1 MMAHARLLVVAGCI
15 LLIAGCGFTLRSGE
29 HSELPMT
36 RLSVSHPS
44 GFYPLGEILIDS
56 LQNNGVAIPTP
67 NLSDYGLRLEPEE
80 LERRAVSMNT
90 RARAG
95 QYELRLSVDVYLYMG
110 EQLLAGPETFT
121 ATGSFFED
129 TANISGSN
137 IGQDMALNDMR
148 FELAGQ
154 MLRRLQALEL

>member
-1 MMAHARLLVVAGCI
+1 MAHARLLMISCCI
-15 LLIAGCGFTLRSGE
+15 LLTAGCGFTLRGGE
-29 HSELPMT
+29 RSELPMT

-44 GFYPLGEILIDS
+44 GFYPLGEILVDA
-56 LQNNGVAIPTP
+56 LQNNGVATP
-67 NLSDYGLRLEPEE
+67 EPSSVDYGLRLGPEQ

-95 QYELRLSVDVYLYMG
+95 QYELRLSVDVHLYLG
-110 EQLLAGPETFT
+110 DQLLAGPETFT

-137 IGQDMALNDMR
+137 SGQELTLDDIR

-154 MLRRLQALEL
+154 MLRRLRALDL

>member
-1 MMAHARLLVVAGCI
+1 MVRVRLLVIAGCF
-15 LLIAGCGFTLRSGE
+15 LLMAGCGFTLRGGE
-29 HSELPMT
+29 HSELPMS
-36 RLSVSHPS
+36 RLSISHPG

-56 LQNNGVAIPTP
+56 LQNNSVETP
-67 NLSDYGLRLEPEE
+67 EPNPADYGLRLGPEQ
-80 LERRAVSMNT
+80 LERRAVSINT

-95 QYELRLSVDVYLYMG
+95 QYELRLSVDVYLYLG

-121 ATGSFFED
+121 ATGNFFED

-137 IGQDMALNDMR
+137 SGQELTLNDIR